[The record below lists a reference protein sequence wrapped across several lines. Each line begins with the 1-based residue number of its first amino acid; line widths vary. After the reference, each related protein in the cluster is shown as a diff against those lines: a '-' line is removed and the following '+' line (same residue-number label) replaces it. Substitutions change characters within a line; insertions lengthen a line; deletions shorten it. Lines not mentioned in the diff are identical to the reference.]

1 MRWLASLFL
10 TACLISPAAARDIIP
25 AEKRILPYEANLP
38 VCHEPLVLA
47 EISNRFAEKEAKFW
61 NSSLTILEYDQ
72 IRPLAWR
79 PWGLDH
85 IPRRYCTAMAV
96 VSDGRR
102 RRVDYSIRE
111 DLGFIGGSYGT
122 EFCVQGLDRNWAF
135 QPNCRMARP

>member
-1 MRWLASLFL
+1 M
-10 TACLISPAAARDIIP
+10 ARQQFD
-25 AEKRILPYEANLP
+25 E
-38 VCHEPLVLA
+38 
-47 EISNRFAEKEAKFW
+47 
-61 NSSLTILEYDQ
+61 Q

-85 IPRRYCTAMAV
+85 IPRRFCTAMAV

-122 EFCVQGLDRNWAF
+122 EFCVHGLDRNWAY
-135 QPNCRMARP
+135 QPNCSMARP